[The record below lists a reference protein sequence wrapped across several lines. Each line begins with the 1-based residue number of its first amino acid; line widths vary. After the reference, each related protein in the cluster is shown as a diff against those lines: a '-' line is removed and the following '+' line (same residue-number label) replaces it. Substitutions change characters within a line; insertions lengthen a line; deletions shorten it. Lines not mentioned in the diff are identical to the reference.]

1 MGTQVSQ
8 SKGWLLYGH
17 PVFIARLGALI
28 EEVKALQKADPQ
40 NFHREEAAK
49 LLVAVR
55 HCIFTD
61 VPADPAHTKYRLG
74 KTLGPKNGNWRRV
87 KKLLPPRY
95 RLFFQFR
102 TVVPK
107 TIIYAWLN
115 DECTLRK
122 AGAKTDCYAVF
133 AKMLKGGKVPN
144 TFAELE
150 KAAKAIETPKTA

>member
-17 PVFIARLGALI
+17 PVFIARLTALV
-28 EEVKALQKADPQ
+28 EEVKALRAVDPQ
-40 NFHREEAAK
+40 GFHHEPATK

-55 HCIFTD
+55 NCMYND
-61 VPADPAHTKYRLG
+61 VPTDPNHQKFRLG

-87 KKLLPPRY
+87 KHNLPQRY

-102 TVVPK
+102 SAVPK
-107 TIIYAWLN
+107 VIIYAWLN
-115 DECTLRK
+115 DEYTLREY
-122 AGAKTDCYAVF
+122 GAKTDCYAMF
-133 AKMLKGGKVPN
+133 TKMLAAGKVPG

-150 KAAKAIETPKTA
+150 KAAKSIDDQKSA